1 MRIKDSLQFLGWD
14 IINPVI
20 LKLKKNKRYRLNDTY
35 MGINLGC
42 GVDNPPGWLG
52 IDGGV
57 YLLFRS
63 IPKAITK
70 IFWKLFNSS
79 NSYSFESYFG
89 KIYSIVAIHH
99 DLLQGIPLDDN
110 IVPAVYSA
118 HFFEHLYKHDAIR
131 LIGECYRVLQPGG
144 IIRIC
149 VPSLDDEVNRI
160 KEAVLAYKQGDAEK
174 IQYFVTSEWT
184 GFTNKFSAHKYMYN
198 FSELKKVLSAA
209 GFVNICEQSAG
220 NGNIRDV
227 GILDIR
233 GGLFVEA
240 NKPVEI

>member
-1 MRIKDSLQFLGWD
+1 MRIKDTLQFLGWNV
-14 IINPVI
+14 INPFI
-20 LKLKKNKRYRLNDTY
+20 LNLKKNKYYQFNVPY
-35 MGINLGC
+35 KGINLGC

-70 IFWKLFNSS
+70 IFWKLFNMSS
-79 NSYSFESYFG
+79 SYTFESYFG
-89 KIYSIVAIHH
+89 KIYSIDVIHH
-99 DLLQGIPLDDN
+99 DLLRGIPLHDN
-110 IVPAVYSA
+110 IVPAIYSA
-118 HFFEHLYKHDAIR
+118 HFFEHLYKQDSLR
-131 LIGECYRVLQPGG
+131 LISECYRVLKPGG

-149 VPSLDDEVNRI
+149 VPSLDFEVDRI
-160 KEAVLAYKQGDAEK
+160 KEAVLAYENGDTEK
-174 IQYFVTSEWT
+174 IQSFVTSEWT
-184 GFTNKFSAHKYMYN
+184 GFINKFSAHKYMYN
-198 FSELKKVLSAA
+198 YFELKKILSTA
-209 GFVNICEQSAG
+209 GFINIAEQSAG

-227 GILDIR
+227 GKLDIR